1 MVFPFSAFG
10 RFNFDPRELSIES
23 IDDTER
29 KSCDESHPDMAKH
42 KSRSCRTTDDEA
54 CNRNLVW
61 RDSRF
66 AKKRDYRGLDWR
78 VDVSWKIQSALLR
91 RIQNNAFSDTTL
103 PWPRRRKT
111 EWPHMP
117 AHADDVIVNFCRVQD
132 VDLTGLALLLELLEN
147 RRAVRARQKELP
159 RH

>member
-1 MVFPFSAFG
+1 MVFPFSVFG

-29 KSCDESHPDMAKH
+29 ESSDESQPHMAKH
-42 KSRSCRTTDDEA
+42 KSGSRHTTDDES

-78 VDVSWKIQSALLR
+78 VDVSGKIQGALLR
-91 RIQNNAFSDTTL
+91 RIQNNSLDDTTL
-103 PWPRRRKT
+103 LWPRRRKT

-117 AHADDVIVNFCRVQD
+117 
-132 VDLTGLALLLELLEN
+132 
-147 RRAVRARQKELP
+147 
-159 RH
+159 